1 MNRRKAL
8 KTVGAALAVFGA
20 AMLPAMAKGKR
31 PKSMKQA
38 VPDRETILQDFRRA
52 ISELE
57 TYDGAATCG
66 VVVDRLMFAGRMR
79 QIIGEDVDFLTLSD
93 GRTIPV
99 SKHLS
104 EWDREK
110 IVSIEGENQAREK
123 SMRENGLLS

>member
-8 KTVGAALAVFGA
+8 KTVGAALAVLGA

-31 PKSMKQA
+31 TGPMLQA
-38 VPDRETILQDFRRA
+38 VPDRETILRDFRRA

-57 TYDGAATCG
+57 AYDGAALCG
-66 VVVDRLMFAGRMR
+66 VAVDRLMFAGRMR